1 MKFWKKGAKTEQQAG
16 EAPAAAPKTGKKKGK
31 KWPWVVGIGLA
42 AVVGISVLPRLMG
55 GSAGMPVEAA
65 YPQKEDMQ
73 ELVDATGTVESSQ
86 KKTYFAQVSGTLASV
101 LVKNGDEV
109 KKGDVLI
116 SYDLDKAQRMYAQ
129 AGLTQEAALAS
140 YQSAMLES
148 SKSQNKLAEA
158 QTNLQVLDVQ
168 IADYEAYLKDLQ
180 DQLKKQ
186 QRENASKLAEESYEI
201 SDKLSQTQSQIQA
214 IQEKGASA
222 TAEEKANLSSLQ
234 GQAGSLSRAQ
244 ARNAYLQSIANAQD
258 YVVKMQDEISRV
270 ETELAKCRSYKAE
283 MQSQKSAGEA
293 GSLNVH
299 QQKAQSANSEIAQL
313 THEQAQLDFAQQ
325 EKGVVADFDGIV
337 TEVAVQ
343 EGATVAGG
351 TPMLALSDSR
361 NLQVRFQAT
370 KYDMEKI
377 ELGQTANV
385 KILGRDYA
393 GKVSKINRVA
403 QSEAGAAPK
412 IGVVVTLDKADS
424 HIILGIDAKV
434 EVLAAKVEDALTIP
448 IEALN
453 ADQEGD
459 YVFVIQDG
467 LAKRRAVKAGISTA
481 SRIQVLEGL
490 TEQDQV
496 IISSAVEIVE
506 DLPVAA
512 QAKK

>member
-1 MKFWKKGAKTEQQAG
+1 
-16 EAPAAAPKTGKKKGK
+16 
-31 KWPWVVGIGLA
+31 
-42 AVVGISVLPRLMG
+42 
-55 GSAGMPVEAA
+55 
-65 YPQKEDMQ
+65 
-73 ELVDATGTVESSQ
+73 
-86 KKTYFAQVSGTLASV
+86 
-101 LVKNGDEV
+101 
-109 KKGDVLI
+109 
-116 SYDLDKAQRMYAQ
+116 
-129 AGLTQEAALAS
+129 
-140 YQSAMLES
+140 
-148 SKSQNKLAEA
+148 
-158 QTNLQVLDVQ
+158 
-168 IADYEAYLKDLQ
+168 
-180 DQLKKQ
+180 
-186 QRENASKLAEESYEI
+186 
-201 SDKLSQTQSQIQA
+201 
-214 IQEKGASA
+214 
-222 TAEEKANLSSLQ
+222 
-234 GQAGSLSRAQ
+234 
-244 ARNAYLQSIANAQD
+244 
-258 YVVKMQDEISRV
+258 
-270 ETELAKCRSYKAE
+270 
-283 MQSQKSAGEA
+283 
-293 GSLNVH
+293 
-299 QQKAQSANSEIAQL
+299 
-313 THEQAQLDFAQQ
+313 
-325 EKGVVADFDGIV
+325 
-337 TEVAVQ
+337 
-343 EGATVAGG
+343 
-351 TPMLALSDSR
+351 MLALSDSR